1 MGINLEIISME
12 APGCYVP
19 QWKSI
24 FINENLNEDEMKL
37 VILHEIKHVIDHAD
51 YSNLYKETI
60 TRMKMEAEANDY
72 MIRQIINEH
81 DNVYNYSQLVDSFRI
96 NMGNDVKYAK

>member
-1 MGINLEIISME
+1 MD

-24 FINENLNEDEMKL
+24 FINENLSEDEMKL
-37 VILHEIKHVIDHAD
+37 VILHEIKHVIDHVD

-72 MIRQIINEH
+72 MIRQIIKEH
-81 DNVYNYSQLVDSFRI
+81 DDIYNYTQIVESFRI
-96 NMGNDVKYAK
+96 SMGNDIKYANK